1 MEQREPA
8 VVARCASKR
17 ALSTPALAAHLDI
30 SRQSVRRAIKA
41 GFAVPTGRT
50 PGGQARFT
58 TEYATE
64 LRERVQAARDRGRVR
79 LIRHLLGAPN
89 TGGHVAVANGRPCA
103 AGAGFTVAAA
113 FYDYWREHVIPNV
126 VDRPRIETAFRHLDA
141 WFKDTPLKD
150 IDIPASRAYADA
162 RRQGVIGGG
171 KRRPHA
177 RGADSTIIRREL
189 VALRAAARHALRW
202 RRITVNDLPS
212 IELPREPRKEA
223 ISEKDWLTKDE
234 LRTVIAAARGRLR
247 DFILIAYYTAGR
259 RRSVEGLTKAQVNLE
274 AGQINLR
281 RPDETP
287 QQQRSTKR
295 RPIVPLHAE
304 IRPTV
309 ERLMGADTSK
319 WLLENPR
326 SIYREFYELV
336 RAIVPAK
343 KSSPHVLRHSRA
355 THLLQEGVPIFAV
368 GRLLG
373 DSVAT
378 VERVYAHCSVAYLA
392 AVIGDKG
399 P

>member
-1 MEQREPA
+1 MEQSGVVHRE
-8 VVARCASKR
+8 RKS
-17 ALSTPALAAHLDI
+17 ALPNRALAAHLGI

-41 GFAVPTGRT
+41 GLIVPTSRT

-58 TEYATE
+58 AEYATE
-64 LRERVQAARDRGRVR
+64 LRERVQAARDRGCVR
-79 LIRHLLGAPN
+79 LIRHLLGTPDAR
-89 TGGHVAVANGRPCA
+89 GHAAVANGRPRA
-103 AGAGFTVAAA
+103 HEAGLTVAAA
-113 FYDYWREHVIPNV
+113 FEDYWREHVIPNV
-126 VDRPRIETAFRHLDA
+126 VDQPRVETAFRHLAA

-150 IDIPASRAYADA
+150 INIPASRAYADA

-171 KRRPHA
+171 KRRPYA
-177 RGADSTIIRREL
+177 RGADSTIRREL
-189 VALRAAARHALRW
+189 VALRAVARHALRW
-202 RRITVNDLPS
+202 RRIKADDLS
-212 IELPREPRKEA
+212 SLELPREPRKEA

-234 LRTVIAAARGRLR
+234 LRTVIAAARSRLK
-247 DFILIAYYTAGR
+247 DFIVIAYYTAGR

-281 RPDETP
+281 TPDETP

-309 ERLMGADTSK
+309 ERLMSTGTSK
-319 WLLENPR
+319 WLLGNPR
-326 SIYREFYELV
+326 SIYREFRELV
-336 RAIVPAK
+336 EAVVPSK
-343 KSSPHVLRHSRA
+343 KSSPHILRHSRA

-378 VERVYAHCSVAYLA
+378 VERVYAHCSVSYLA

-399 P
+399 L